1 MQFQSNQSE
10 KLIKNSNK
18 TEGGGTKNNWVYA
31 ELHFSLKNG
40 FFKAIY
46 KISFSKKLK
55 EILISLWT
63 KKNPLINLKSFGD
76 RASPNCVILFPQ
88 S

>member
-18 TEGGGTKNNWVYA
+18 TEGGGTKNNWVYV

-40 FFKAIY
+40 FFKALKKYICTIQDFFLE
-46 KISFSKKLK
+46 KIKRNSYCMIVL
-55 EILISLWT
+55 
-63 KKNPLINLKSFGD
+63 
-76 RASPNCVILFPQ
+76 
-88 S
+88 

>member
-55 EILISLWT
+55 EILISLWAQ
-63 KKNPLINLKSFGD
+63 KSFD
-76 RASPNCVILFPQ
+76 QLEKFW
-88 S
+88 